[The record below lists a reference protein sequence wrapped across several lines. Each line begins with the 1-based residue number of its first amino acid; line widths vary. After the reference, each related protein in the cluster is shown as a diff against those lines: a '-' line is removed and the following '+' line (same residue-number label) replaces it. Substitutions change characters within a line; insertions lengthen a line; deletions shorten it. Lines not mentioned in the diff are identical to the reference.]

1 MFSESWVVL
10 RLRVITMLPI
20 FFRLEDSVSTGG
32 YTWMTYHLGW
42 CVRYL
47 FLEKPTDLFR
57 PRIFISSHLWQS
69 SGTRVHLIM
78 RLKLRTAINT
88 YAWMW
93 RILIIFRRCDCD
105 PLHEPLLTCLL
116 AVNVLY
122 RNSPSNLK
130 WFIDT
135 SSLIRVI
142 LVDSKDFSAII
153 LSIIIISV
161 DYSLVI
167 VL

>member
-32 YTWMTYHLGW
+32 YAWMTYHLSW
-42 CVRYL
+42 CVGYL
-47 FLEKPTDLFR
+47 FLEKPTNLFR

-93 RILIIFRRCDCD
+93 RILIIFRRCDRD
-105 PLHEPLLTCLL
+105 PLHEPLLTYLL
-116 AVNVLY
+116 AVNVLD